1 MGGKIKVKNQEYR
14 FDEEVADIEVH
25 SSDLNGITIEEQV
38 IPKIIDEIPILSI
51 AASFAKGDTVIKGV
65 GELRFKESDRL
76 EAILQGLANL
86 GIDSMSAPRDN
97 DITILGNENLKITE
111 DVNIKSFGDHRI
123 AMSFLVAGL
132 RSDAKIYVDDCKNID
147 TSFPSF
153 FETFASLG
161 AEIKTA

>member
-1 MGGKIKVKNQEYR
+1 MSGISV
-14 FDEEVADIEVH
+14 EEE
-25 SSDLNGITIEEQV
+25 S

-51 AASFAKGDTVIKGV
+51 AASFAEGQTSITGV

-76 EAILQGLANL
+76 MAIEDGLNKIGVSYKSSDDSIVIMGNRDL
-86 GIDSMSAPRDN
+86 NISKEVYID
-97 DITILGNENLKITE
+97 
-111 DVNIKSFGDHRI
+111 SFGDHRI

-132 RSDAKIYVDDCKNID
+132 RFDSGVHVNDCKNID

-153 FETFASLG
+153 FETFSSLG